1 MFNGSSPYAEG
12 QFSSFLYPILDLSS
26 KDIKLVASGKDVYIQ
41 IGQHNRC
48 QLNINISDE
57 LKNEEET
64 RGIND
69 EDNLVNMT
77 LNMHTATSGVY
88 VAVLEERILQSLSV
102 DQTREEINKILL
114 EKFGVEVVACKKG
127 SVVLVL
133 RKMIKIP
140 NCLVD
145 KNVMLEFL
153 STLFNLLGFSHDYHS
168 EINLRVQ
175 LTSRERDTADTEIF
189 NRSQL
194 KKNGI

>member
-64 RGIND
+64 EGIND

-88 VAVLEERILQSLSV
+88 VAVLEERILQSLSG
-102 DQTREEINKILL
+102 DKREEINKILL
-114 EKFGVEVVACKKG
+114 EKFGVEIVACKKG

-175 LTSRERDTADTEIF
+175 LTSIERDTADIEIF

>member
-64 RGIND
+64 RCIND

-102 DQTREEINKILL
+102 DQTREEINKILQ

-145 KNVMLEFL
+145 KNV
-153 STLFNLLGFSHDYHS
+153 NLLGFSHDYHS

-175 LTSRERDTADTEIF
+175 LTSRERDTADTEIY